1 MSLSNSTI
9 GSRRRAAAIASP
21 SCVCAF
27 SRARKASTCASKAY
41 RSTIVGTASSS
52 HVLSFTAFIS
62 TRSVRPDRCSDNA
75 VRGTQLRKWLGLGS
89 YHFVFR
95 TENHP
100 VQRAGARAG
109 IGNSVVQ
116 TPVGIAY
123 PNLRRVL
130 PDLTVA
136 MLDTWIVTHEIC
148 AACRASARC
157 SIISWRRS
165 NNTHKNHALRPF
177 TIRNSG
183 LGVGSA
189 ILTSVFTSR
198 WRNGSARPR
207 TVSIVSET

>member
-75 VRGTQLRKWLGLGS
+75 VRGTQLRKWLGS

-95 TENHP
+95 TESHP
-100 VQRAGARAG
+100 VQRPAARAG

-116 TPVGIAY
+116 TPVGMAD

-136 MLDTWIVTHEIC
+136 MLDAWIVTHEIC

-165 NNTHKNHALRPF
+165 NNTAQESCLAPVHDQKQR
-177 TIRNSG
+177 IGCG
-183 LGVGSA
+183 LCDLDQRVHVA
-189 ILTSVFTSR
+189 M
-198 WRNGSARPR
+198 A
-207 TVSIVSET
+207 E